1 MKSLEKYIK
10 EIEYNLLLEWKDDER
25 HRIDAETEWAK
36 EERDDRNT
44 DSIYRKEYQQTER
57 RKKEERFYNF
67 K

>member
-25 HRIDAETEWAK
+25 HRIDTETEWAK

-44 DSIYRKEYQQTER
+44 DSIYRKEHQQTER